1 VTEPVRRLGAAAAHV
16 VVVGYVLA
24 GVLAFVPAWPL
35 SLIEHFRVQY
45 LLVGIAVVGC
55 AVLGKRFFDAALI
68 AWLVNL
74 AIVAPDLGASAH
86 EKAGTHV
93 RMVFSNVLSSNRS
106 FDKVAAVI
114 RENQPD
120 LVALVEMRDPWFA
133 ELAPALAGYEKLEH
147 GRDDNF
153 GLALYVRG
161 SLHGRV
167 EYFGETVPTIVAAIE
182 TRGVTAT
189 VIVTHPMPP
198 VDKWAQSAQGKHLA
212 ELAGHVTSLRGPLV
226 LVGDLNATP
235 WSRYFRRLVGTTGL
249 CDSRAGFGYQGS
261 YPASSTVLRIPIDH
275 VLVSCDIGVRDRRIG
290 PDVGSDH
297 LPVIVDL
304 TF

>member
-1 VTEPVRRLGAAAAHV
+1 VRRLGAAAAHV
-16 VVVGYVLA
+16 IVVSYVLA
-24 GVLAFVPAWPL
+24 GLLAFVPAWPL

-45 LLVGIAVVGC
+45 LVVGIAVVGC
-55 AVLGKRFFDAALI
+55 AVLGKRFFDAALV

-74 AIVAPDLGASAH
+74 AIVAPDLGASAQG
-86 EKAGTHV
+86 KSGTHV
-93 RMVFSNVLSSNRS
+93 RMVLSNVLSSNRS
-106 FDKVAAVI
+106 YDKVAALI
-114 RENQPD
+114 RESQPD
-120 LVALVEMRDPWFA
+120 IVALVEMRDPWFA

-161 SLHGRV
+161 AIRGHV
-167 EYFGETVPTIVAAIE
+167 EYFGETVPTLVAEIE

-189 VIVTHPMPP
+189 VIVTHPVPP
-198 VDKWAQSAQGKHLA
+198 VDKLAQSAQGKHLA
-212 ELAGHVTSLRGPLV
+212 ALAGYVTSLRGPIV
-226 LVGDLNATP
+226 LAGDLNATP
-235 WSRYFRRLVGTTGL
+235 WSRFFRRLVGTTGL

-261 YPASSTVLRIPIDH
+261 FPASSALLRIPIDH

-290 PDVGSDH
+290 SDVGSDH
-297 LPVIVDL
+297 LPVIVEL

>member
-1 VTEPVRRLGAAAAHV
+1 VKRLGAATAHV
-16 VVVGYVLA
+16 VIVGYVLA
-24 GVLAFVPAWPL
+24 GVLAFAPVWPL

-45 LLVGIAVVGC
+45 LVVGVGVVG
-55 AVLGKRFFDAALI
+55 AAILGTRFFDAALI

-74 AIVAPDLGASAH
+74 AIVAPDLGGSAH
-86 EKAGTHV
+86 AKTGTHV
-93 RMVFSNVLSSNRS
+93 RLVFANVLSANRAY
-106 FDKVAAVI
+106 DKVAALI
-114 RENQPD
+114 RETQPD
-120 LVALVEMRDPWFA
+120 IVALVEMRAPWFA

-161 SLHGRV
+161 SLHGHI
-167 EYFGETVPTIVAAIE
+167 EYFGETVPTIVAEIG

-189 VIVTHPMPP
+189 VIVTHPVPP
-198 VDKWAQSAQGKHLA
+198 VDSRAQSEQGEHLA
-212 ELAGHVTSLRGPLV
+212 GVAGHVTSLRGPIV
-226 LVGDLNATP
+226 LAGDLNATP
-235 WSRYFRRLVGTTGL
+235 WSRYFRKLVGTTGL

-261 YPASSTVLRIPIDH
+261 FPASSALQRIPIDH

>member
-1 VTEPVRRLGAAAAHV
+1 MKHIAHI

-24 GVLAFVPAWPL
+24 GILAFVSKWPL

-45 LLVGIAVVGC
+45 LLAGILVVAC
-55 AVLGKRFFDAALI
+55 AVLGRRFFDGALI

-93 RMVFSNVLSSNRS
+93 RLVFSNVLASNEQYAR
-106 FDKVAAVI
+106 VAALI
-114 RENQPD
+114 HDTQPD
-120 LVALVEMRDPWFA
+120 IVALVETRDPWFA
-133 ELAPALAGYEKLEH
+133 KLAPALADYQKLEH
-147 GRDDNF
+147 DRDDNF
-153 GLALYVRG
+153 GLGLYVRG
-161 SLHGRV
+161 ALRGHV
-167 EYFGETVPTIVAAIE
+167 EHFGGSVPTIVAEVE

-189 VIVTHPMPP
+189 VIVTHPWPP
-198 VDKWAQSAQGKHLA
+198 MDAPSQTAQGLHLG
-212 ELAGHVTSLRGPLV
+212 ELAGYVTTLRGPIV
-226 LVGDLNATP
+226 LAGDLNATP
-235 WSRYFRRLVGTTGL
+235 WSRLFRKLVGTTGL

-261 YPASSTVLRIPIDH
+261 FPADSVLTRIPIDH
-275 VLVSCDIGVRDRRIG
+275 VLLSCDIGVRDRRIG